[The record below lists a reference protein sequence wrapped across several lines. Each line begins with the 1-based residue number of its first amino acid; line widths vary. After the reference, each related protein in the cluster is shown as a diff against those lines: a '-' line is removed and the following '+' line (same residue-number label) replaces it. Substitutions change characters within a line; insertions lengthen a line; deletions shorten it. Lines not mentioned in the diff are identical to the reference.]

1 MRWLRLCGWEE
12 GAAVAEIGSTTEN
25 LRDGGAFSGS
35 AWRKAVP
42 GFGVLQAATPE
53 GCMTVDMIGEAE
65 DRRMKEAAI
74 KDALRRRIE
83 GGHDPKTL
91 LRVTSDLRVASKIN
105 TRN

>member
-12 GAAVAEIGSTTEN
+12 GAAVAEIGSTAEN

-53 GCMTVDMIGEAE
+53 GCMTIDMIDFRAFANPEAAE
-65 DRRMKEAAI
+65 MASAWAAREAKDRRMNEAAI
-74 KDALRRRIE
+74 
-83 GGHDPKTL
+83 
-91 LRVTSDLRVASKIN
+91 
-105 TRN
+105 